1 MAVNFDRSGLCY
13 VNPVDATQHALQT
26 YLATAGAKPDAP
38 DAKGGSNAVS
48 ALRGAE
54 RDLLDS
60 VRQGLFKYYRQDVN
74 QNATIEQMEG
84 DQDGM
89 RTAEDDLIGHLD
101 VNALGPKQVDD
112 GMNAIDYATKT
123 LSVEHDVAQAELKA
137 SPKDPNSAAATS
149 AGLGALIGT
158 YDSLDTGLLPDDAG
172 AFLSQSP
179 VVQDLLARAQ
189 SVGCAT
195 SPQLRS
201 LQTTMANIA
210 SFADENAAGI
220 EKERADGGISTSSLL
235 SPVMREALQ
244 GSYVDLGEALGQFTP
259 ENWRQGAQ
267 AFDRM
272 VGGSDSIAGVKPP
285 ASESV

>member
-1 MAVNFDRSGLCY
+1 
-13 VNPVDATQHALQT
+13 
-26 YLATAGAKPDAP
+26 
-38 DAKGGSNAVS
+38 
-48 ALRGAE
+48 
-54 RDLLDS
+54 
-60 VRQGLFKYYRQDVN
+60 
-74 QNATIEQMEG
+74 MEG

>member
-26 YLATAGAKPDAP
+26 YLATAGAKPDTP
-38 DAKGGSNAVS
+38 DSKEGSNAVN

-74 QNATIEQMEG
+74 KNATIEQMEG

-101 VNALGPKQVDD
+101 VNAFGPKRVDD

-123 LSVEHDVAQAELKA
+123 LSVEHDVAQAKLKA
-137 SPKDPNSAAATS
+137 SPTDTNNAAATS
-149 AGLGALIGT
+149 AGLGQLIGT

-179 VVQDLLARAQ
+179 VAQDLFARAQ
-189 SVGCAT
+189 SVGCAA

-201 LQTTMANIA
+201 LQTTMADVA

-220 EKERADGGISTSSLL
+220 EKQRANGGISTSSLL

-259 ENWRQGAQ
+259 ENRRQGAH

-272 VGGSDSIAGVKPP
+272 VSETDSIAGVTPL
-285 ASESV
+285 ASDSV